1 MPILC
6 RVTRG
11 ELTESIHVVFAVV
24 VNESGIIYSTGDPN
38 YLTCVRSALKPF
50 QAATAIKLGAVEK
63 ARFSIDEIALM
74 CASHLG
80 EEVHVKTAQSMLEKL
95 DYNTS
100 HYECGSHYPSDKD
113 SKHSLIKS
121 DIEASP
127 LHNNCSGKHAGM
139 LSIAKFLLDNPR
151 GYIKK
156 NHPVQKAILNQ
167 LKEYAEED
175 NIPIELDGC
184 SAPTPFLTL
193 EKIAHLYQ
201 KLSSDKY
208 PELIECYNA
217 MRDFPYNVA
226 GKNQFDTKFIEALNG
241 RGITKGGGESIRGV
255 SLKSKD
261 GESIGIALKVL
272 DGHHRAMPSATIGL
286 LKHLN
291 LLSEKE
297 IKKLN
302 KYEEKV
308 LRNHRNIRTGKIEIL
323 IES

>member
-38 YLTCVRSALKPF
+38 YLTCIRSALKPF
-50 QAATAIKLGAVEK
+50 QAATAIKLGAVK
-63 ARFSIDEIALM
+63 QAGFTNDEIALM

-80 EEVHVKTAQSMLEKL
+80 EEVHVKTAQSMLQKL
-95 DYNTS
+95 DYDIS
-100 HYECGSHYPSDKD
+100 HYECGSHYPADKN
-113 SKHSLIKS
+113 SRYSLIKS
-121 DIEASP
+121 NTDANP

-139 LSIAKFLLDNPR
+139 LSMAKFLSGDPR
-151 GYIKK
+151 GYIK
-156 NHPVQKAILNQ
+156 NSHPVQEAILNQ
-167 LKEYAEED
+167 LKEYTEED
-175 NIPIELDGC
+175 NIPTEFDGC

-217 MRDFPYNVA
+217 MTDFPYNIA
-226 GKNQFDTKFIEALNG
+226 GKNQFDTEFIEALNG

-297 IKKLN
+297 IEKLN
-302 KYEEKV
+302 KYERKV
-308 LRNHRNIRTGKIEIL
+308 LRNHSNIEIGKIEIL